1 MKITYVSN
9 FMNHHQLPFSQEV
22 LSQFGIEYT
31 FIALEAIPQERL
43 DMGYEDMNHKYP
55 FVLCAYDSKE
65 KMHQAE
71 KLIDDADVAIYGSCP
86 DNLIIRRTGRGK
98 LCFKFSERY
107 FKEGTKLLQIPHN
120 FFSAQ
125 KHLKPF
131 EKAPLYFCCSS
142 AYTAA
147 DLNRYTNFKGK
158 TFKWGYFPKTKIY
171 DIDNLMRKKLSV
183 TSGGWKH
190 SRASILW
197 AGRLIG
203 WKHPDVAIRLAES
216 LKEKGYSFK
225 MSIIGNGNME
235 TQLRDMI
242 YSKKL
247 EDCVEMLGAMS
258 PDEVRTHMEKADIF
272 LFTSDFNEGWGAVL
286 NESMNSGCAVVASH
300 AIGAVPFLI
309 RDNSNGLIY
318 ENGNQK
324 HLEKQVRKLLDDEIY
339 RRKIGE
345 RAYYTIAEMWNAQ
358 IAVSRFVEIARKLAK
373 GETTQVQAL
382 FEDGPCSKAEI
393 LDNGWYHA
401 TES

>member
-9 FMNHHQLPFSQEV
+9 FMNHHQLPFSQGI
-22 LSQFGIEYT
+22 LSQDGVEYT
-31 FIALEAIPQERL
+31 FVALEAIPQERL

-55 FVLCAYDSKE
+55 FVLCAYDSEE

-86 DNLIIRRTGRGK
+86 DSLIVRRTNKGK

-107 FKEGTKLLQIPHN
+107 FKEGTGLLQIPHN
-120 FFSAQ
+120 LASAW

-131 EKAPLYFCCSS
+131 EKGLLYFCCSS

-147 DLNRYTNFKGK
+147 DLNRYTNFKGR
-158 TFKWGYFPKTKIY
+158 TFKWGYFPETKKY
-171 DIDNLMRKKLSV
+171 DVAELMKRKLSV
-183 TSGGWKH
+183 TSAGWKH
-190 SRASILW
+190 PQASILW

-203 WKHPDVAIRLAES
+203 WKHPDASIELAAS
-216 LKEKGYSFK
+216 LKKKGYSFK
-225 MSIIGNGNME
+225 MSIIGNGEME
-235 TQLRDMI
+235 AQLREMI
-242 YSKKL
+242 RSKGV

-258 PDEVRTHMEKADIF
+258 PDEVRAHMERADVF

-300 AIGAVPFLI
+300 AIGSVPFLI
-309 RDNSNGLIY
+309 KDGVNGLIY

-324 HLEKQVRKLLDDEIY
+324 HFEKQVCRLLDDDAY
-339 RRKIGE
+339 RRKMGE
-345 RAYYTIAEMWNAQ
+345 NAYATISDTWNAQ
-358 IAVSRFVEIARKLAK
+358 VASGRFVELAREIIK
-373 GETTQVQAL
+373 GNTAQTL
-382 FEDGPCSKAEI
+382 FEDGPCSSAEI

-401 TES
+401 NES